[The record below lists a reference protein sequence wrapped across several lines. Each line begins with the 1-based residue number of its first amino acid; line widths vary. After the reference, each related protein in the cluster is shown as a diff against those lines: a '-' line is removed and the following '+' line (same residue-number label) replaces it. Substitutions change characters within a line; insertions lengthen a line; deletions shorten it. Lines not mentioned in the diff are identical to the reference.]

1 VTNADPLAAA
11 LRAVVGDGHVLV
23 DRDLLATYETDWT
36 RRFHGQARLVV
47 RPANTAE
54 VSNVL
59 RLCHESGATVV
70 PQGGNTGLVGGSI
83 PHGGEVVLSLLRLNA
98 LEPVDP
104 QAAQVTAGAGVT
116 IAALHE
122 HAEAAGFQYPI
133 DLASRE
139 SATVGGTIATNAG
152 GIRVIRYGPTRAR
165 LAGLEV
171 VLADG
176 SVVTRMSGLLKDNT
190 GYELPQ
196 LLAGSEGTLGV
207 ITKARLKLSPQTP
220 ARAAALLAVAD
231 VESALAVFQRLRG
244 LHNLDAIEAFF
255 EEGVELV
262 CRHGGVERPFAGAV
276 GCYLL
281 VECAGQIDPSAELAG
296 VLAECPEILDSAFA
310 TDRAQRQALWRY
322 REAHTESIN
331 AEGIP
336 HKLDVTLPLNRL
348 AEFEGLVRQV
358 VAKAVPGARPILF
371 GHLGDG
377 NLHVNVLGPDPEDE
391 RATDAVLR
399 LVAELGGSISAE
411 HGIGVAKAP
420 WLHLTRSEPD
430 IAAMRAIKRVLD
442 PAGMLNPRA
451 IFPSS

>member
-1 VTNADPLAAA
+1 MTNPDPIATA
-11 LRAVVGDGHVLV
+11 LRTVVGDEHVLL
-23 DRDLLATYETDWT
+23 DRDLLASYETDWT
-36 RRFHGQARLVV
+36 RRFHGTARLVV
-47 RPANTAE
+47 RPANTVE
-54 VSNVL
+54 VAAVL
-59 RLCHESGATVV
+59 RVCHESGVAVV

-83 PHGGEVVLSLLRLNA
+83 PHNGEVVLSLLRLND

-104 QAAQVTAGAGVT
+104 QAAQVTVGAGVT

-165 LAGLEV
+165 LVGLEA

-176 SVVTRMSGLLKDNT
+176 SVISRMSGLLKDNT

-196 LLAGSEGTLGV
+196 LFTGSEGTLGV
-207 ITKARLKLSPQTP
+207 VTRARLKLSPQTP
-220 ARAAALLAVAD
+220 ARATALLAVAD
-231 VESALAVFQRLRG
+231 VDSALAVFQRLRA
-244 LHNLDAIEAFF
+244 LQNLDAIEAFF

-262 CRHGGVERPFAGAV
+262 CRHGGVERPFAEVV

-281 VECAGQIDPSAELAG
+281 VECAGLLDPSIELAG
-296 VLAECPEILDSAFA
+296 VLAECPEVLDSAFA

-348 AEFEGLVRQV
+348 AEFEGRVRET
-358 VAKAVPGARPILF
+358 VAHAVPGARPILF

-377 NLHVNVLGPDPEDE
+377 NLHVNVLGPDTDDE

-411 HGIGVAKAP
+411 HGIGIAKAP
-420 WLHLTRSEPD
+420 WLHLTRSPGD
-430 IAAMRAIKRVLD
+430 IAAMRAIKKALD
-442 PAGMLNPRA
+442 PAGILNPGA